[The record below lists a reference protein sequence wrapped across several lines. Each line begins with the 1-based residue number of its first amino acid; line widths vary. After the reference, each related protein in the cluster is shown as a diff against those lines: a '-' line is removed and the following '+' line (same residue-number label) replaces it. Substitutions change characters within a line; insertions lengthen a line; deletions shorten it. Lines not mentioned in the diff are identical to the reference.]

1 MTPDENAVL
10 LSILTTAGV
19 GLAGTAIV
27 AALPRSRPVVA
38 AIAAP
43 FVVVASLAAG
53 VAVATR
59 QMLIDDHTSQTLL
72 IVLTA
77 CAPLALLV
85 GLVLARRA
93 RAVERDAAAERADRQ
108 RAREVE
114 DSRRETVR
122 WLSHD
127 LRTPLAG
134 IRALAESVAEDG
146 SPDDPPARIVRE
158 VDRLDA
164 MVDDIVELSRLHGQS
179 RREITTA
186 ALDDIVSDAVAS
198 VSPLAAAE
206 GVHIEA
212 TALGGDVVEV
222 EVREITRAVTN
233 IIRNAVQHTPAGG
246 RVLLTTTRAD
256 AWAVVSVTD
265 GCGGIPAGDLPHLLE
280 PGWRGDAAR
289 SGSGMGLG
297 LAIADEVAR
306 AHGGAVTIVGT
317 APADGCTV
325 SLRLP
330 ADKGDA
336 SGQS

>member
-1 MTPDENAVL
+1 MTPDENAVV

-27 AALPRSRPVVA
+27 AALPRSKPIVA

-43 FVVVASLAAG
+43 FVVVASLGAG

-72 IVLTA
+72 VVLAA

-93 RAVERDAAAERADRQ
+93 RAVEREAAAERADRQ

-114 DSRRETVR
+114 DSRRETIR

-134 IRALAESVAEDG
+134 IRALAESAADET
-146 SPDDPPARIVRE
+146 SPDDPPARIARE

-164 MVDDIVELSRLHGQS
+164 MVDDIVELSRLHTE
-179 RREITTA
+179 RRRDITA
-186 ALDDIVSDAVAS
+186 ASLDDLVSDAVAS

-206 GVHIEA
+206 GVRIEA
-212 TALGGDVVEV
+212 RALGGDVIDV
-222 EVREITRAVTN
+222 EVREVTRAVTN

-246 RVLLTTTRAD
+246 SVTLTTVRD
-256 AWAVVSVTD
+256 GDDAVVSVTD
-265 GCGGIPAGDLPHLLE
+265 GCGGIPADDLPHLLE
-280 PGWRGDAAR
+280 PGWRGDSAR
-289 SGSGMGLG
+289 SERGMGLG
-297 LAIADEVAR
+297 LAIVDEVAR
-306 AHGGAVTIVGT
+306 AHGGRVTIEGT
-317 APADGCTV
+317 APAPGCTV

-330 ADKGDA
+330 AATDH
-336 SGQS
+336 

>member
-72 IVLTA
+72 IVLAA

-206 GVHIEA
+206 GVQIEA
-212 TALGGDVVEV
+212 TALACDVVEV

-246 RVLLTTTRAD
+246 RVLLTTTRTD

>member
-1 MTPDENAVL
+1 
-10 LSILTTAGV
+10 
-19 GLAGTAIV
+19 
-27 AALPRSRPVVA
+27 
-38 AIAAP
+38 
-43 FVVVASLAAG
+43 
-53 VAVATR
+53 
-59 QMLIDDHTSQTLL
+59 
-72 IVLTA
+72 
-77 CAPLALLV
+77 
-85 GLVLARRA
+85 
-93 RAVERDAAAERADRQ
+93 
-108 RAREVE
+108 
-114 DSRRETVR
+114 
-122 WLSHD
+122 
-127 LRTPLAG
+127 
-134 IRALAESVAEDG
+134 
-146 SPDDPPARIVRE
+146 
-158 VDRLDA
+158 

-186 ALDDIVSDAVAS
+186 ALDDIVSDAVAY
-198 VSPLAAAE
+198 VSPLAAAQ

-297 LAIADEVAR
+297 LAIADEVVR

-336 SGQS
+336 SGRS

>member
-1 MTPDENAVL
+1 MTPDENAVV

-19 GLAGTAIV
+19 GLVGTAIV
-27 AALPRSRPVVA
+27 AALPRSKPVVA

-72 IVLTA
+72 IVLAA

-93 RAVERDAAAERADRQ
+93 RAVEREAAAERADRQ

-134 IRALAESVAEDG
+134 IRALAESAAQDD

-179 RREITTA
+179 RREITAA

-198 VSPLAAAE
+198 VSPLATAE
-206 GVHIEA
+206 GVRIEA
-212 TALGGDVVEV
+212 TALGGEIVEV
-222 EVREITRAVTN
+222 DVRELTRAVTN

-246 RVLLTTTRAD
+246 RVLL
-256 AWAVVSVTD
+256 
-265 GCGGIPAGDLPHLLE
+265 
-280 PGWRGDAAR
+280 
-289 SGSGMGLG
+289 
-297 LAIADEVAR
+297 
-306 AHGGAVTIVGT
+306 
-317 APADGCTV
+317 
-325 SLRLP
+325 
-330 ADKGDA
+330 
-336 SGQS
+336 

>member
-1 MTPDENAVL
+1 MTPDQSAVI
-10 LSILTTAGV
+10 LSIVTTAGV

-72 IVLTA
+72 IVLAA

-93 RAVERDAAAERADRQ
+93 RVIEREAAAERADRQ

-114 DSRRETVR
+114 DSRRETIR

-134 IRALAESVAEDG
+134 IRALAESAADDAAI
-146 SPDDPPARIVRE
+146 DDPPTRIVRE

-164 MVDDIVELSRLHGQS
+164 MVDDIVELSRLHAER
-179 RREITTA
+179 RREITIA
-186 ALDDIVSDAVAS
+186 SLDDIVSDAVAS

-206 GVHIEA
+206 SVTIEP
-212 TALGGDVVEV
+212 TTLGGEVVEV
-222 EVREITRAVTN
+222 EVRELTRAVTN

-246 RVLLTTTRAD
+246 RVLLTTTRLD
-256 AWAVVSVTD
+256 SDAVVSVTD
-265 GCGGIPAGDLPHLLE
+265 ACGGIPAADLPHLLE
-280 PGWRGDAAR
+280 PGWRGDSAR
-289 SGSGMGLG
+289 STRGMGLG

-306 AHGGAVTIVGT
+306 AHGGEVTIVGT
-317 APADGCTV
+317 APSAGCTV

-330 ADKGDA
+330 ATVR
-336 SGQS
+336 GQATLG

>member
-1 MTPDENAVL
+1 MTPDENAVV

-27 AALPRSRPVVA
+27 AALPRSKPVVA

-72 IVLTA
+72 IVLAA

-93 RAVERDAAAERADRQ
+93 RAVEREAAAERADRQ

-134 IRALAESVAEDG
+134 IRALAESAAQDD

-164 MVDDIVELSRLHGQS
+164 MVDDIVEPALHM
-179 RREITTA
+179 RT
-186 ALDDIVSDAVAS
+186 
-198 VSPLAAAE
+198 
-206 GVHIEA
+206 
-212 TALGGDVVEV
+212 
-222 EVREITRAVTN
+222 
-233 IIRNAVQHTPAGG
+233 IR
-246 RVLLTTTRAD
+246 
-256 AWAVVSVTD
+256 
-265 GCGGIPAGDLPHLLE
+265 C
-280 PGWRGDAAR
+280 
-289 SGSGMGLG
+289 
-297 LAIADEVAR
+297 IADIHQR
-306 AHGGAVTIVGT
+306 T
-317 APADGCTV
+317 A
-325 SLRLP
+325 
-330 ADKGDA
+330 
-336 SGQS
+336 